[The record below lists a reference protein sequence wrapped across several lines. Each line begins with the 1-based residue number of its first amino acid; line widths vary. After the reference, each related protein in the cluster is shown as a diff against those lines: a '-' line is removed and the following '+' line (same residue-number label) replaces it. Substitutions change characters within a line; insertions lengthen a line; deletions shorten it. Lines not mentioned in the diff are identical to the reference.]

1 MDISTLK
8 EKLGDETFAKLET
21 HVNDLVG
28 QRDAARRESIDGRKG
43 KDTRITELS
52 ARVEALAE
60 RLGVEPDADL
70 DTLPDAKGMADASK
84 QVEAKLKKMQRDL
97 ESTAQQRDEA
107 LGKFR
112 GSLQKATV
120 SDALSGHEF
129 LDREVVESFVSQRLK
144 WEGDDLLF
152 TSGDG
157 KLIPVKD
164 GVAEIAKT
172 RPQLLK
178 ASGTGGAGVRQSNAG
193 SGGGK
198 TMTRAQFDAA
208 SPTERMAHSKA
219 GGSVVDA

>member
-1 MDISTLK
+1 MDITALK
-8 EKLGDETFAKLET
+8 EKLGDETFTKLQT
-21 HVNDLVG
+21 YVNDLVG
-28 QRDAARRESIDGRKG
+28 QRDAARKESIDGRKG
-43 KDTRITELS
+43 KDTKITELT

-70 DTLPDAKGMADASK
+70 ETLPDAKGLAEASK

-97 ESTAQQRDEA
+97 DAANQQRDEA

-112 GSLQKATV
+112 GSLQKA
-120 SDALSGHEF
+120 SIAEAMAGHEF

-144 WEGDDLLF
+144 WEGDDLLY

-157 KLIPVKD
+157 KTIPVKD
-164 GVAEIAKT
+164 GVAELAKS

-208 SPTERMAHSKA
+208 SPAERMAHAKA

>member
-8 EKLGDETFAKLET
+8 EKLGDETFAKLES
-21 HVNDLVG
+21 HVNDLIG
-28 QRDAARRESIDGRKG
+28 QRDAARRESIDGRKTLK
-43 KDTRITELS
+43 KDRDDAIAE
-52 ARVEALAE
+52 RDEALEWAGVDSIQALREKPGPKGLAE
-60 RLGVEPDADL
+60 
-70 DTLPDAKGMADASK
+70 ASQ

-97 ESTAQQRDEA
+97 DSAVQQRDDA

-112 GSLQKATV
+112 GSLQKA
-120 SDALSGHEF
+120 SIAEALAGHEF
-129 LDREVVESFVSQRLK
+129 VDREVVESFVSQRLK
-144 WEGDDLLF
+144 WEGDELLF

-208 SPTERMAHSKA
+208 SPAERMAHSKA
-219 GGSVVDA
+219 GGVVVDG